1 MEPEKGFHKIQTQ
14 ETKNIFRICRA
25 YVLPVFHHIICARV
39 RTSSVYKEDFTKESK
54 MIFRFSLLLI
64 LLIVLDSSVV
74 EAAKDLPGTGI
85 LIGGGCGGSGF
96 QCKVGRE
103 HCCIKQIGTYN
114 FQKECEQCCENEHC
128 SNGQI
133 CR

>member
-14 ETKNIFRICRA
+14 ETKNIFCICRA
-25 YVLPVFHHIICARV
+25 YVLPVQ
-39 RTSSVYKEDFTKESK
+39 TSSVYKEEFTKESK
-54 MIFRFSLLLI
+54 MIFRISLLLI

-85 LIGGGCGGSGF
+85 WIGGGCGGSGF

-114 FQKECEQCCENEHC
+114 FQRECEQCCENEHC